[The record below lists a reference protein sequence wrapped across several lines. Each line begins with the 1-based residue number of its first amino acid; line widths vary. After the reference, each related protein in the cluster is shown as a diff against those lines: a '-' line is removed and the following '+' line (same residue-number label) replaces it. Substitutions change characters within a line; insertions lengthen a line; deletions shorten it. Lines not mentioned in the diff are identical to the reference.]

1 MLSRVLW
8 LVSWWCDR
16 RNKSVHLFMPTI
28 WKQSEY
34 QPTWFS
40 CHCSKISSSCL
51 CKVGFHICRKYLAQT
66 ESNSMLPLCLV
77 LWSPLWLRQG
87 LFRSGKKELYP
98 KTCST
103 LLGKLL
109 LCGECQ
115 RGDSPVYNWQLLAR
129 QMTICICPLLGLHGA
144 VKHSLAR
151 FHRRNWRMWDFQLNI
166 LYIVLRAVSPLLSG
180 NIWAHFIIR
189 TVTAPSNRQSP
200 SKSNENFSVNTNILK

>member
-1 MLSRVLW
+1 MLPRVLW

-51 CKVGFHICRKYLAQT
+51 RKVGFHICRKYLAQT

-77 LWSPLWLRQG
+77 LWSPLWVRQG

-98 KTCST
+98 KSCST

-115 RGDSPVYNWQLLAR
+115 RGDSPVYNWQLSAR
-129 QMTICICPLLGLHGA
+129 QMAICICPLLGLHGA
-144 VKHSLAR
+144 VKYSSHSCQVPQKKLKDVGLPIKYSLYCFVCCVSTAKWKNMSI
-151 FHRRNWRMWDFQLNI
+151 FHHPYCDYAL
-166 LYIVLRAVSPLLSG
+166 
-180 NIWAHFIIR
+180 
-189 TVTAPSNRQSP
+189 
-200 SKSNENFSVNTNILK
+200 